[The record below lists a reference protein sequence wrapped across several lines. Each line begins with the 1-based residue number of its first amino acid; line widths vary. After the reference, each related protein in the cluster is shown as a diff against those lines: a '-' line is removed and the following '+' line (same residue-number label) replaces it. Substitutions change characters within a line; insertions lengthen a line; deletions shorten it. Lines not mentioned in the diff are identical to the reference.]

1 MEQLQSF
8 KVICE
13 GGLNSNNNYLELSE
27 RFPGS
32 ATELLNFEPSLFGGY
47 RRISGYEA
55 FDEDY
60 PEVDAVNATGPIL
73 ALAIYN
79 DDVIT
84 AREQNGG
91 AVYAFYKN
99 DSPWTAYV
107 TGLTLNSA
115 NVQKIRH
122 VTFNFNGTEHIAFT
136 DGANNAI
143 LYNNSTW
150 KFINP
155 ANGGSNHNDAGG
167 NQALNAP
174 KYITVFKNH
183 VFVAGDVVNPHIVAH
198 SAPFEDYDWTAAGGA
213 GQINAGFKIVQI
225 KPFRD
230 ELYVFGERHIKKI
243 VTEGENF
250 VLKDVAY
257 NIGCIAPD
265 SVVEI
270 NGDLLFLAQDGFRT
284 IAGTERIGDV
294 ELGVM
299 SKNIQNDVIGLVT
312 SSDLNSINAVVV
324 RRKSQ
329 VRFFFSDD
337 TTDPTENQGVIG
349 GLRASVNGVNW
360 EWGLLEGISTSVCT
374 SSYIGTDEFVLH
386 GSFDGKV
393 YRQEQGNSFDGNRI
407 LAIYSTPYY
416 DFGDVWTRKT
426 THAVNVFVRPE
437 GSTDISLKSEFD
449 WEDTEVFN
457 PRNYVLELNSSGE
470 AYGVAVYG
478 VSTYATRPLPFIK
491 HSMEGSGYSNRL
503 TFFTNDTN
511 ASYTIQS
518 FVYEMKPNGRK

>member
-1 MEQLQSF
+1 MEQLTSF

-13 GGLNSNNNYLELSE
+13 GGLNSNNNHLELSE

-47 RRISGYEA
+47 RRLSGYEPL
-55 FDEDY
+55 DEDY
-60 PEVDAVNATGPIL
+60 PEVDAVDATGKIL
-73 ALAIYN
+73 ALAVYDNNIL
-79 DDVIT
+79 T
-84 AREQNGG
+84 ARKIAGNL
-91 AVYAFYKN
+91 YNFYRQA
-99 DSPWTAYV
+99 SPWSAYV
-107 TGLTLNSA
+107 TGLTLNSN
-115 NVQKIRH
+115 NVNKIRH
-122 VTFNFNGTEHIAFT
+122 VTYNFTGTEHIAFT

-143 LYNNSTW
+143 LFNGTTW
-150 KFINP
+150 KFISP
-155 ANGGSNHNDAGG
+155 GAGGTAYNDAGG
-167 NQALNAP
+167 PQALDAP
-174 KYITVFKNH
+174 KYVTLFKNH
-183 VFVAGDVVNPHIVAH
+183 LFVSGDTVKKHLIAH
-198 SAPFEDYDWTAAGGA
+198 SAPLADYDWRAASGA
-213 GQINAGFKIVQI
+213 GQLNAGFEVKQI

-243 VTEGENF
+243 VVENNIF

-270 NGDLLFLAQDGFRT
+270 NGDLMFLAQDGFRT

-299 SKNIQNDVIGLVT
+299 SKNIQDDVINLINNA
-312 SSDLNSINAVVV
+312 DLNSINAVVI

-329 VRFFFSDD
+329 VRFFFSTD
-337 TTDPTENQGVIG
+337 TSDPTKNRGVIG
-349 GLRASVNGVNW
+349 GLRAGVNGVNW

-374 SSYIGTDEFVLH
+374 SSYIGTEEFVLH

-393 YRQEQGNSFDGNRI
+393 YRQEQGNSFDGKRI
-407 LAIYSTPYY
+407 LAIYSTPYF

-449 WEDTEVFN
+449 WESTEVFN
-457 PRNYVLELNSSGE
+457 PRNYILELNASGE
-470 AYGVAVYG
+470 LYGVAVYG
-478 VSTYATRPLPFIK
+478 VSLYATRPLPFIR
-491 HSMEGSGYSNRL
+491 HTMEGSGFSNKL

-511 ASYTIQS
+511 SSYTIQS